1 MTETFALTDVE
12 GELVATLEQLNAR
25 PSDDVPFRV
34 LLIGDW
40 SGRRNRGLSASSEEL
55 SAWRPLLVDRDNLD
69 QLIARLGVKLHLPL
83 TSDRSQSLTITFN
96 KLDDFHPDR
105 LFSQLEIFDS
115 LRRTRAKL
123 SNPKTFAEGAFEVR
137 QWREPARVE
146 STSPATPEA
155 PPAEPVAAPSPLDEN
170 LLDQILAGDAKAP
183 TTKLSQPTEEISP
196 EIAELAEAA
205 VKPYLSPDIQAD
217 QDQLIE
223 AVDKRLAGN
232 MKAILHHPDFQAI
245 ESAWRALD
253 FLVTRLDTG
262 TDLKLYLL
270 DISFDEFKA
279 DLQSHEDFR
288 STAIYKLLVEQ
299 TVGTSGGIPWAVL
312 AGNYIFDFVSEP
324 RAVATGSATDS
335 GLIKSDFVTEPR
347 AIAAGPLAET
357 ISLIAEEAG
366 APFIAGTT
374 SHLLGC
380 ESLAGTPDPD
390 DWRLPLASE
399 VEEHWKNLTAFPSA
413 DYIGFAL
420 PRFLLRLPYGKE
432 TDPTEEFD
440 FEELSADDDVSAR
453 HESYLWANPAF
464 AVTYLLA
471 QGFSKNGWD
480 FRPSDAL
487 EIEGLPLHIFQ
498 RNGDSEIKPC
508 AEALLTV
515 RAAKEIIDR
524 GLMPLLSMK
533 DSDTIRLGM
542 FQSIAGT
549 RLRGRWD

>member
-1 MTETFALTDVE
+1 M
-12 GELVATLEQLNAR
+12 EQLDAR
-25 PSDDVPFRV
+25 PADEVPFRV

-55 SAWRPLLVDRDNLD
+55 KAWRPLLVDRDNLN

-83 TSDRSQSLTITFN
+83 TKDGSQTLTITFN
-96 KLDDFHPDR
+96 DLDDFHPDR
-105 LFSQLEIFDS
+105 LFSRLEIFDA

-123 SNPKTFAEGAFEVR
+123 SNPKTFAEAAIEVR
-137 QWREPARVE
+137 VWSEPMRVE
-146 STSPATPEA
+146 STSSSTPEA
-155 PPAEPVAAPSPLDEN
+155 PPEEPADTALPLAEN
-170 LLDQILAGDAKAP
+170 LLDQILAGGSKASS
-183 TTKLSQPTEEISP
+183 TKLSQPTDEISP
-196 EIAELAEAA
+196 EISELAKAA
-205 VKPYLSPDIQAD
+205 VKPYLSPDIEAD

-223 AVDKRLAGN
+223 AVDKRIAGN

-253 FLVTRLDTG
+253 FLVMCLETG

-279 DLQSHEDFR
+279 DLHSHEDFR
-288 STAIYKLLVEQ
+288 STALYKLLVEQ
-299 TVGTSGGIPWAVL
+299 TVGTSDGIPWAMLV
-312 AGNYIFDFVSEP
+312 GNYIFDFVSVP
-324 RAVATGSATDS
+324 RAGRGPQAGSPPGVGVATSPLNMESALVES
-335 GLIKSDFVTEPR
+335 
-347 AIAAGPLAET
+347 
-357 ISLIAEEAG
+357 ISAIAEEAG

-380 ESLAGTPDPD
+380 ESLADTPDPD

-399 VEEHWKNLTAFPSA
+399 AEERWKNLISIPSA
-413 DYIGFAL
+413 DYVGFAL

-440 FEELSADDDVSAR
+440 FEELSVDDKVSAR
-453 HESYLWANPAF
+453 HESYLWANAAF
-464 AVTYLLA
+464 AVAYLLA
-471 QGFSKNGWD
+471 KGFSENGWD
-480 FRPSDAL
+480 LRPSDAL
-487 EIEGLPLHIFQ
+487 EIEGLPLHIYE
-498 RNGDSEIKPC
+498 REGESEIKPC
-508 AEALLTV
+508 AETLLTV

-533 DSDTIRLGM
+533 DSDTIRLGT
-542 FQSIAGT
+542 FQSVAGT

>member
-12 GELVATLEQLNAR
+12 GELVATLEQLDAR

-55 SAWRPLLVDRDNLD
+55 KAWRPLLLDRDNLD
-69 QLIARLGVKLHLPL
+69 HLIAQLGVKLHVPL
-83 TSDRSQSLTITFN
+83 SSDGSQSLTITFN

-123 SNPKTFAEGAFEVR
+123 SNPKTFAESAVEVR
-137 QWREPARVE
+137 EWSEPARVE
-146 STSPATPEA
+146 PTSSPTPEA
-155 PPAEPVAAPSPLDEN
+155 PPEEPLTAASTLDEN
-170 LLDQILAGDAKAP
+170 LLDQILAGGSKASA
-183 TTKLSQPTEEISP
+183 TKLSRPTEEVSP

-205 VKPYLSPDIQAD
+205 VRPYLSPDIEAE
-217 QDQLIE
+217 QDQLID
-223 AVDKRLAGN
+223 AVDKRIAGN
-232 MKAILHHPDFQAI
+232 MKAILHHSDFQAI

-288 STAIYKLLVEQ
+288 STALYKLLVEQ

-312 AGNYIFDFVSEP
+312 VGNFIFDFVSVP
-324 RAVATGSATDS
+324 RAVATGPLNIESA
-335 GLIKSDFVTEPR
+335 LV
-347 AIAAGPLAET
+347 ET
-357 ISLIAEEAG
+357 ISAIAEEAG

-380 ESLAGTPDPD
+380 ESLADTPDPD

-399 VEEHWKNLTAFPSA
+399 VEERWKNLTSFPSA
-413 DYIGFAL
+413 DYVGFAL
-420 PRFLLRLPYGKE
+420 PRFLSRLPYGKE

-440 FEELSADDDVSAR
+440 FEELSADDNISAR

-464 AVTYLLA
+464 AVAYLLA
-471 QGFSKNGWD
+471 ESFSKNGWD

-487 EIEGLPLHIFQ
+487 EIEGLPLHIYE
-498 RNGDSEIKPC
+498 RDGDSEIKPC

-533 DSDTIRLGM
+533 ESDTIRLGM
-542 FQSIAGT
+542 FQSIAG
-549 RLRGRWD
+549 RALRGRWNE

>member
-1 MTETFALTDVE
+1 MIFDATIFRDFRVFTQPLPQAVADSKMTETFALTDVE
-12 GELVATLEQLNAR
+12 GELVATLEQLDAR

-69 QLIARLGVKLHLPL
+69 HLIARLGVKLHLPL
-83 TSDRSQSLTITFN
+83 TSDGSQSLTITFN

-123 SNPKTFAEGAFEVR
+123 SNPKTFAESAVEVR
-137 QWREPARVE
+137 EWSEPAPVE
-146 STSPATPEA
+146 PTSSSPLEA
-155 PPAEPVAAPSPLDEN
+155 PPERPPVAASPLDEN
-170 LLDQILAGDAKAP
+170 LLDQILAGGSKAP
-183 TTKLSQPTEEISP
+183 ATKLSQPTEEISP

-205 VKPYLSPDIQAD
+205 VKPYLSPDIKAD

-245 ESAWRALD
+245 ESAWRALG

-270 DISFDEFKA
+270 NISFDEFKA

-288 STAIYKLLVEQ
+288 STALYKLLVEQ
-299 TVGTSGGIPWAVL
+299 TLGTSGGIPWAVL
-312 AGNYIFDFVSEP
+312 VGNFIF
-324 RAVATGSATDS
+324 
-335 GLIKSDFVTEPR
+335 DFVTEPR
-347 AIAAGPLAET
+347 AGRGPQAGSPLGVGVATGPPTADPALIET

-380 ESLAGTPDPD
+380 ESLADTPDPD
-390 DWRLPLASE
+390 DWRVCLPS
-399 VEEHWKNLTAFPSA
+399 
-413 DYIGFAL
+413 
-420 PRFLLRLPYGKE
+420 YG
-432 TDPTEEFD
+432 
-440 FEELSADDDVSAR
+440 
-453 HESYLWANPAF
+453 
-464 AVTYLLA
+464 
-471 QGFSKNGWD
+471 
-480 FRPSDAL
+480 
-487 EIEGLPLHIFQ
+487 
-498 RNGDSEIKPC
+498 
-508 AEALLTV
+508 AE
-515 RAAKEIIDR
+515 RA
-524 GLMPLLSMK
+524 
-533 DSDTIRLGM
+533 
-542 FQSIAGT
+542 
-549 RLRGRWD
+549 

>member
-12 GELVATLEQLNAR
+12 GELVATLEQLDAR

-83 TSDRSQSLTITFN
+83 TIDGSQSLTITFN
-96 KLDDFHPDR
+96 QLDDFHPDR
-105 LFSQLEIFDS
+105 LFSELEIFES

-137 QWREPARVE
+137 QWSEAARVE
-146 STSPATPEA
+146 STSSPTPEA
-155 PPAEPVAAPSPLDEN
+155 PPEEPVIAPSPLDEN
-170 LLDQILAGDAKAP
+170 LLDQILAGGSKAP
-183 TTKLSQPTEEISP
+183 ATKLSQPTDEISP

-217 QDQLIE
+217 QDQLID

-288 STAIYKLLVEQ
+288 STALYKLLVEQ

-312 AGNYIFDFVSEP
+312 IGNFIFDFVSIP
-324 RAVATGSATDS
+324 RAGRGPQAGSPLGVGVATGSTSDS
-335 GLIKSDFVTEPR
+335 ALIQ
-347 AIAAGPLAET
+347 T

-390 DWRLPLASE
+390 DWRLPSASE
-399 VEEHWKNLTAFPSA
+399 VEERWKNLTSFPSA
-413 DYIGFAL
+413 DYLGLAL

-464 AVTYLLA
+464 AVAYLLA

-487 EIEGLPLHIFQ
+487 EIEGLPLHIYECD
-498 RNGDSEIKPC
+498 GDSEIKPC

>member
-1 MTETFALTDVE
+1 
-12 GELVATLEQLNAR
+12 
-25 PSDDVPFRV
+25 
-34 LLIGDW
+34 
-40 SGRRNRGLSASSEEL
+40 
-55 SAWRPLLVDRDNLD
+55 
-69 QLIARLGVKLHLPL
+69 
-83 TSDRSQSLTITFN
+83 
-96 KLDDFHPDR
+96 
-105 LFSQLEIFDS
+105 
-115 LRRTRAKL
+115 
-123 SNPKTFAEGAFEVR
+123 
-137 QWREPARVE
+137 
-146 STSPATPEA
+146 
-155 PPAEPVAAPSPLDEN
+155 LDEN
-170 LLDQILAGDAKAP
+170 LLDQILAGGSKASA
-183 TTKLSQPTEEISP
+183 TKLSQPTEEVSP

-205 VKPYLSPDIQAD
+205 VRPYLSPDIEAE
-217 QDQLIE
+217 QDQLID
-223 AVDKRLAGN
+223 AVDRRIAGN
-232 MKAILHHPDFQAI
+232 MKAILHHSDFQAI

-288 STAIYKLLVEQ
+288 STALYKLLVEQ

-312 AGNYIFDFVSEP
+312 VGNFIFDFVSVP
-324 RAVATGSATDS
+324 RAVATGPLNIESA
-335 GLIKSDFVTEPR
+335 LV
-347 AIAAGPLAET
+347 ET
-357 ISLIAEEAG
+357 ISAIAEEAG

-380 ESLAGTPDPD
+380 ESLADTPDPD

-399 VEEHWKNLTAFPSA
+399 VEERWKNLTSFPSA
-413 DYIGFAL
+413 DYVGFAL
-420 PRFLLRLPYGKE
+420 PRFLSRLPYGKE

-440 FEELSADDDVSAR
+440 FEELSADDNISAR

-464 AVTYLLA
+464 AVAYLLA
-471 QGFSKNGWD
+471 ESFSKNGWD

-487 EIEGLPLHIFQ
+487 EIEGLPLHIYE
-498 RNGDSEIKPC
+498 RDGDSEIKPC

-533 DSDTIRLGM
+533 ESDTIRLGM

-549 RLRGRWD
+549 PLRGRWTKESY

>member
-1 MTETFALTDVE
+1 MTETFALADVE
-12 GELVATLEQLNAR
+12 GELVATLEQLDAR

-55 SAWRPLLVDRDNLD
+55 KAWRPLLVDHDNLD
-69 QLIARLGVKLHLPL
+69 QLIARLGVKLHIPL
-83 TSDRSQSLTITFN
+83 TSDGSQSLTITFN
-96 KLDDFHPDR
+96 QLDDFHPDR
-105 LFSQLEIFDS
+105 LFSQLE
-115 LRRTRAKL
+115 
-123 SNPKTFAEGAFEVR
+123 
-137 QWREPARVE
+137 
-146 STSPATPEA
+146 
-155 PPAEPVAAPSPLDEN
+155 
-170 LLDQILAGDAKAP
+170 
-183 TTKLSQPTEEISP
+183 
-196 EIAELAEAA
+196 
-205 VKPYLSPDIQAD
+205 
-217 QDQLIE
+217 
-223 AVDKRLAGN
+223 VDKRIAGS

-262 TDLKLYLL
+262 TELKLYLL

-279 DLQSHEDFR
+279 DLHSHEDFR
-288 STAIYKLLVEQ
+288 STAIYNLAVEQ
-299 TVGTSGGIPWAVL
+299 TIGTSGGIPWAVIV
-312 AGNYIFDFVSEP
+312 GNFIFDFVSEP
-324 RAVATGSATDS
+324 RAGRGPQAGSPLGVGVATGPIVAESE
-335 GLIKSDFVTEPR
+335 LIK
-347 AIAAGPLAET
+347 I

-380 ESLAGTPDPD
+380 ESLAATPDPD

-399 VEEHWKNLTAFPSA
+399 VEERWKNLTSFPSA
-413 DYIGFAL
+413 DYVGLAL

-440 FEELSADDDVSAR
+440 FEELSADDNISAR

-464 AVTYLLA
+464 AVAYLLA
-471 QGFSKNGWD
+471 KGFSKNGWE

-487 EIEGLPLHIFQ
+487 EIEGLPLHIFE
-498 RNGDSEIKPC
+498 RNGESEIKPC

-515 RAAKEIIDR
+515 RAAKEIIDS
-524 GLMPLLSMK
+524 GFMPLLSMK

-549 RLRGRWD
+549 RLRGRWDY

>member
-1 MTETFALTDVE
+1 MTETFALADVE
-12 GELVATLEQLNAR
+12 GELVATMEQAYAL
-25 PSDDVPFRV
+25 PSDDRPFRV

-55 SAWRPLLVDRDNLD
+55 KAWRPLLVDRDNLD
-69 QLIARLGVKLHLPL
+69 QLIARLGVKLHIPL
-83 TSDRSQSLTITFN
+83 TSDGSQSLTVSFN
-96 KLDDFHPDR
+96 QLDDFHPDR
-105 LFSQLEIFDS
+105 LFSELEIFDR

-123 SNPKTFAEGAFEVR
+123 SNPKTFAESAVEVR
-137 QWREPARVE
+137 EWSEPARVE
-146 STSPATPEA
+146 STSSSTPEA
-155 PPAEPVAAPSPLDEN
+155 PPEEPGLAASPLDEN
-170 LLDQILAGDAKAP
+170 LLDQILAGGSKASS
-183 TTKLSQPTEEISP
+183 TKLSKPTEEVSP
-196 EIAELAEAA
+196 EIAELAKAA
-205 VKPYLSPDIQAD
+205 VKPYLVPDIEPD

-223 AVDKRLAGN
+223 AVDKRIAGN
-232 MKAILHHPDFQAI
+232 MKAILHHPDFQAL

-253 FLVTRLDTG
+253 FLVMRLETG

-279 DLQSHEDFR
+279 DMDSHEDFR
-288 STAIYKLLVEQ
+288 STALYKLLVEQ
-299 TVGTSGGIPWAVL
+299 TVGTSGGIPWAVI
-312 AGNYIFDFVSEP
+312 AGNFIFDFVSVP
-324 RAVATGSATDS
+324 RAVATGSTTDS
-335 GLIKSDFVTEPR
+335 GLIK
-347 AIAAGPLAET
+347 I

-374 SHLLGC
+374 PHLLGC
-380 ESLAGTPDPD
+380 ESLAATPDPD

-399 VEEHWKNLTAFPSA
+399 VEERWKNLISFPSA
-413 DYIGFAL
+413 AYVGLAL

-440 FEELSADDDVSAR
+440 FEELGADDSISAR

-464 AVTYLLA
+464 AVAYLLA
-471 QGFSKNGWD
+471 KGFSKNGWD

-487 EIEGLPLHIFQ
+487 EIEGLPLHIFE
-498 RNGDSEIKPC
+498 RNGESEIKPC
-508 AEALLTV
+508 AEVLLTV

-542 FQSIAGT
+542 FQSIGGT

>member
-12 GELVATLEQLNAR
+12 GELVATLEQLDAR

-55 SAWRPLLVDRDNLD
+55 KAWRPLLLDRDNLD
-69 QLIARLGVKLHLPL
+69 HLIAQLGVKLHVPL
-83 TSDRSQSLTITFN
+83 TSDGSQSLTITFN

-123 SNPKTFAEGAFEVR
+123 SNPKTFAESAVEVR
-137 QWREPARVE
+137 EWSEPARVE
-146 STSPATPEA
+146 PTSSSTPEA
-155 PPAEPVAAPSPLDEN
+155 PPEEPVVAASPLDES
-170 LLDQILAGDAKAP
+170 LLDQILAGGSKASA
-183 TTKLSQPTEEISP
+183 TKLSQPTEEVSP

-205 VKPYLSPDIQAD
+205 ARPYLSPDIEAD

-223 AVDKRLAGN
+223 AVDKRIAGN
-232 MKAILHHPDFQAI
+232 MKAILHHPDFQTI

-270 DISFDEFKA
+270 DISLDEFKA
-279 DLQSHEDFR
+279 DLQSDEDFR
-288 STAIYKLLVEQ
+288 STALYKLLVEQ
-299 TVGTSGGIPWAVL
+299 TVGTSGGIPWSVL
-312 AGNYIFDFVSEP
+312 VGNFIFDFVSVP
-324 RAVATGSATDS
+324 RAVATGP
-335 GLIKSDFVTEPR
+335 LVE
-347 AIAAGPLAET
+347 AI
-357 ISLIAEEAG
+357 SSIAEEAG

-380 ESLAGTPDPD
+380 ESLADTPDPD

-399 VEEHWKNLTAFPSA
+399 FEERWKNLTSLPSA
-413 DYIGFAL
+413 DYVGFAL

-440 FEELSADDDVSAR
+440 FEELSADDNLSAR
-453 HESYLWANPAF
+453 HESYLWANPVF
-464 AVTYLLA
+464 AVAYLLA
-471 QGFSKNGWD
+471 KGFSKNGWD
-480 FRPSDAL
+480 FRPSDTL
-487 EIEGLPLHIFQ
+487 EIEGLPLHIFE
-498 RNGDSEIKPC
+498 RNGESEIKPC

-533 DSDTIRLGM
+533 DTDTVRLGM
-542 FQSIAGT
+542 FQSIGQT
-549 RLRGRWD
+549 QLRGRWSL